1 MDNTKLTQFYDDLKN
16 KLDQPAAQVPN
27 AIRVGGNPVNGIS
40 QTPGAVAWRR
50 KALGECDR
58 LKNDCRKHIL
68 LDIYCKILP
77 LDDDYVCGH
86 HGQMKSDIDSML
98 NNKGMDA
105 TKYLT
110 SCYEATHA
118 PLVEFILRSTDMI
131 GRQFMEEADETL
143 KDAQKN
149 DLEVP
154 PPEADIDSK
163 EVEDQLVDVKNDSE
177 YETFIDKL
185 KEKTVNKIVNDVS
198 KIINSKKEEKDM
210 TFDPKPEADTSAP
223 TGGDDAPAME
233 STVLAGLNYLEKK
246 LMKEHVEVDPDT
258 QEDMIGMAIR
268 EATLNQIDLVFR
280 QPNSDFRSF
289 SSRMNFGR
297 GYVINEAAANYIT
310 ENAKH

>member
-1 MDNTKLTQFYDDLKN
+1 MDTKLTQFYDDLKS
-16 KLDQPAAQVPN
+16 KLDQPDGPAPN
-27 AIRVGGNPVNGIS
+27 AIRVGGVPINGVS
-40 QTPGAVAWRR
+40 QTPGAIAYRR

-77 LDDDYVCGH
+77 LDSDYVCGH

-98 NNKGMDA
+98 AHKDMDA

-149 DLEVP
+149 DLAVP

-163 EVEDQLVDVKNDSE
+163 EVGDQLVDVKNDSE

-185 KEKTVNKIVNDVS
+185 KEKTVNKIVSDVS
-198 KIINSKKEEKDM
+198 KLINSKKEEKDM
-210 TFDPKPEADTSAP
+210 TFDPKPDAATSSAEE
-223 TGGDDAPAME
+223 APAME

-246 LMKEHVEVDPDT
+246 LLKENVSVDEQT
-258 QEDMIGMAIR
+258 QEEMIGMAIR

-280 QPNSDFRSF
+280 QPNSDFKSF

-297 GYVINEAAANYIT
+297 GYIINEAAANYIT

>member
-1 MDNTKLTQFYDDLKN
+1 MDNMKLTQFYDDLKN
-16 KLDQPAAQVPN
+16 KLDQPDVSAQAP
-27 AIRVGGNPVNGIS
+27 IRVSGNPINGVS
-40 QTPGAVAWRR
+40 QTPGAIAWRR

-86 HGQMKSDIDSML
+86 HGQMKGDIDSML
-98 NNKGMDA
+98 ATKGMDA

-131 GRQFMEEADETL
+131 GRQFMEDADETL

-149 DLEVP
+149 DIAVP

-163 EVEDQLVDVKNDSE
+163 EVEDQLVDVKSDSE

-210 TFDPKPEADTSAP
+210 TFDPKPDAAP
-223 TGGDDAPAME
+223 AGDDVPAME
-233 STVLAGLNYLEKK
+233 STVMAGLNYLEKK
-246 LMKEHVEVDPDT
+246 LMKENVSVDPET

-280 QPNSDFRSF
+280 QPNSDFRSY
-289 SSRMNFGR
+289 SSRMNFGK